1 MNQCPSTDNPLR
13 QALPKRWPPILLY
26 AAILLA
32 LIFTSNIDQPAFYRG
47 DGRFYLG
54 DFYWTGFAVLV
65 ALIAMLQI
73 RIRYRLACLLIL
85 ELFRLFVKLRITA
98 ADEVVFSTIPDL
110 IKAVGNQLAIDFVEF
125 GLLLTLVHALTGL
138 FRIHVA
144 SSPPERRVAKS
155 SIADWLYFM
164 SIIGL
169 IFLPQPIRVF
179 SASFMDWEPFHW
191 RSLLRLLYGPQ
202 SQVALLL
209 IGFLCLM
216 HFRCS
221 WRFAIIVVVAIIT
234 LEIIPFWQLYSWQR
248 RSRQLEDFS
257 HFSLI
262 LLQSIP
268 FWLLLRWA
276 GYRLHSNRHRIES
289 KEPDIN
295 PSNPNPNAGATRPLP
310 AADHPFQ

>member
-1 MNQCPSTDNPLR
+1 MTRNLNTDNPLR

-47 DGRFYLG
+47 DGRFNPG

-73 RIRYRLACLLIL
+73 KIRYRLACLLAL

-110 IKAVGNQLAIDFVEF
+110 IKAVGNQLAIDLVEF
-125 GLLLTLVHALTGL
+125 GLLSTLAHLISGL
-138 FRIHVA
+138 FRVHVA
-144 SSPPERRVAKS
+144 AGAPSPSRAGNS
-155 SIADWLYFM
+155 SIAVWLYFI

-169 IFLPQPIRVF
+169 ICLPQPGRID
-179 SASFMDWEPFHW
+179 SASHMTWEPFNW
-191 RSLLRLLYGPQ
+191 RNLLRLLSGPQ
-202 SQVALLL
+202 SQIVLLL
-209 IGFLCLM
+209 IGLLCLI
-216 HFRCS
+216 HFRRI
-221 WRFAIIVVVAIIT
+221 WRFAIVLVLLIIAV
-234 LEIIPFWQLYSWQR
+234 EIMPFWELLR
-248 RSRQLEDFS
+248 RSLRSGEWSNLLYFFID
-257 HFSLI
+257 

-276 GYRLHSNRHRIES
+276 GYRLYSPRRWIDSQASNL
-289 KEPDIN
+289 N
-295 PSNPNPNAGATRPLP
+295 QFNLNAGAAP
-310 AADHPFQ
+310 ALSGVNHPFQ